1 MKTTMLRNTV
11 FTGFVRTFGMFMPLV
26 AASLPL
32 TR

>member
-11 FTGFVRTFGMFMPLV
+11 FTGSVRAFGMFLPLV
-26 AASLPL
+26 TAALPL